1 MIRGEAVGRLNQQN
15 LPFTGYF
22 LQPQT
27 LGFNS
32 TEYKTAGVNLKKP
45 IQAGRRYLQ
54 CNVFHSDRKSQHS
67 TTVMVLVRLPPLPLV
82 TGPGHVSALRLWKNR
97 ALSR

>member
-1 MIRGEAVGRLNQQN
+1 MIRGEAMGRLNQQN

-32 TEYKTAGVNLKKP
+32 TEYKTAGVNLKKTIP
-45 IQAGRRYLQ
+45 GRQTLPAVQR
-54 CNVFHSDRKSQHS
+54 VSQ
-67 TTVMVLVRLPPLPLV
+67 
-82 TGPGHVSALRLWKNR
+82 
-97 ALSR
+97 